1 MFTVTMTDGGSGST
15 FPGFTIFKGQTR
27 GVGVGVIVGG
37 TGVLVV
43 VGVLVGGEVFVGE
56 GVMDGVSEGVGECV
70 GEAVGVGVS
79 VGSVG
84 NGVQSPT
91 RKQFGAGDE
100 ASKRSRLPS
109 LAASAMIAG
118 FKPPKTGPSQ
128 FHAPY
133 SALMCE
139 LASPSTIEEPNII
152 ANWPQ
157 AKIKRKINNAAS
169 SIAIARRWFSPLSC
183 SSSEL
188 RWTFS
193 IISHLCFA

>member
-1 MFTVTMTDGGSGST
+1 
-15 FPGFTIFKGQTR
+15 
-27 GVGVGVIVGG
+27 
-37 TGVLVV
+37 
-43 VGVLVGGEVFVGE
+43 
-56 GVMDGVSEGVGECV
+56 MDGVSEGVGECV

-100 ASKRSRLPS
+100 ARKRSRFPS

-133 SALMCE
+133 SALMFE
-139 LASPSTIEEPNII
+139 RASPSTIEEPNII

-157 AKIKRKINNAAS
+157 AKIKIKINNAAS

-193 IISHLCFA
+193 IISHLCFALQLPSRMSKQCSTGYPPSPTTTTASSATDWAASLFIPMRNQ